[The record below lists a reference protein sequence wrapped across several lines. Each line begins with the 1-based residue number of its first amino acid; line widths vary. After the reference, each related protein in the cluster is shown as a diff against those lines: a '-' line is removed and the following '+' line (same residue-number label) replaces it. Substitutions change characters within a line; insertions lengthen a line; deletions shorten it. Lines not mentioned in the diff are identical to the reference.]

1 MELDFGG
8 IGKEYAVDKIL
19 TICCQ
24 NLTNKSAAI
33 LVNCGGDLACS
44 RARLNGESWK
54 VGIESISHHNKAQQ
68 IIALSSGALAT
79 SGDSKRFLLKG
90 GIRYSH
96 VLNPITGWPI
106 TDAPRSITVAAP
118 TCINAGIIATLALL
132 QGKQAETFLVSL
144 KNPYWLHH

>member
-1 MELDFGG
+1 V
-8 IGKEYAVDKIL
+8 AIL
-19 TICCQ
+19 T
-24 NLTNKSAAI
+24 
-33 LVNCGGDLACS
+33 CS
-44 RARLNGESWK
+44 GVRLNGESWK
-54 VGIESISHHNKAQQ
+54 VGIESISRHNKAQQ

-79 SGDSKRFLLKG
+79 SGDSKRFLLKD

-132 QGKQAETFLVSL
+132 QGKHAESFLASI
-144 KNPYWLHH
+144 KTPYWLYN